1 MFSRWC
7 KEPYQSH
14 AANELR
20 GLRLNLCGVRAQFFQ
35 AVDMAAFGIGGSVA
49 FALPAHDMA
58 SDSTSASRVLVL
70 YEMDEGGLEN
80 YSAIWDGISNKC
92 FVFIFRQSVLS
103 DLTT

>member
-1 MFSRWC
+1 
-7 KEPYQSH
+7 
-14 AANELR
+14 
-20 GLRLNLCGVRAQFFQ
+20 
-35 AVDMAAFGIGGSVA
+35 MAAFGIGGSVA
-49 FALPAHDMA
+49 FALPAYDMDA